1 MVQHTRLCR
10 ISDALAEII
19 RCCGESSGLFMAWR
33 EDRNHQK
40 YKPQIVKR
48 SAGGHDIIECE
59 DYRETITWCIRCS
72 FYHSLQGW
80 WFWPTSKTLWT
91 LQEYVRSWTLCVPW
105 TAMVR
110 KLISLITDRCS
121 ICGLYF
127 WWFRR
132 DSLHVTPQASSTIRK
147 ISCNAEQLNFQ
158 LDVYAVHYTICV
170 YAVPIDITLSHFK
183 QRYTVCVY
191 AVPINITL
199 SHSTQRYT
207 ICVYAVP
214 FDITLS
220 YFTQRY
226 TVCA

>member
-1 MVQHTRLCR
+1 MSHGTTYTSLQNIRRSSWNNSMLWR
-10 ISDALAEII
+10 IVELVY
-19 RCCGESSGLFMAWR
+19 GVTWR
-33 EDRNHQK
+33 QSRRNHQK
-40 YKPQIVKR
+40 YKPQIIKR

-59 DYRETITWCIRCS
+59 DYRETITWCIRYS

-80 WFWPTSKTLWT
+80 WFLPTSKTLWT

-158 LDVYAVHYTICV
+158 LERLMFCKDVCTLYHSTVCMYAVPFDITLSHFTQRFTICV
-170 YAVPIDITLSHFK
+170 YAVPIDITLSHF
-183 QRYTVCVY
+183 
-191 AVPINITL
+191 
-199 SHSTQRYT
+199 TQRYT
-207 ICVYAVP
+207 ICV
-214 FDITLS
+214 
-220 YFTQRY
+220 
-226 TVCA
+226 